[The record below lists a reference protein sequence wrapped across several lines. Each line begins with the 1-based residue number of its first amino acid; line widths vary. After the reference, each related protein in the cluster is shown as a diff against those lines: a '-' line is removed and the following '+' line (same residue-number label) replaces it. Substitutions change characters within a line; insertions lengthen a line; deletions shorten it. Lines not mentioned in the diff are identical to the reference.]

1 MPRYSSSCKILLPN
15 YNFIKVKAQKMNAW
29 YLICFLSALAVL
41 IAFTNQFIL
50 KMQTTIAITTGSV
63 VISLLLIIAVKML
76 GDETAL
82 FITQVV
88 SGIDFNQLLL
98 KGMLGFL
105 LFAGALE
112 IDLTALKKQRWEI
125 TILVLFST
133 LVSTFMVGYLS
144 YYIFA
149 LLNLPIPFIY
159 CLLFGA
165 LISPTDPIAVLAII
179 KQMNAP
185 KGISI
190 QVEGESLFNDGVG
203 LVIFTTIFA
212 VAFYGTEA
220 SFNDIAELFL
230 VDAIGGILFGLVIA
244 VVGHFTI
251 INCKDVNTRLLVT
264 LTIPSAGFALAN
276 IWEISGALAMVTS
289 GILLGNITRNKA
301 SERRGPDGTR
311 YVKDFWHATDS
322 FLNALLFLIIG
333 MLIVT
338 MPLSWEIIGFGLIM
352 VPVVLFS
359 RFISVGSPYLI
370 FKRFRQYDKHSVK
383 ILTWGGLRGG
393 LALAMAAAIPS
404 DTVQIHGLDLHDIM
418 VIITYVVVI
427 FSIIVQGLTISPL
440 IQKSIKAAEENAKN
454 G

>member
-1 MPRYSSSCKILLPN
+1 
-15 YNFIKVKAQKMNAW
+15 MNAW

-149 LLNLPIPFIY
+149 LLNFPIPFIH

-404 DTVQIHGLDLHDIM
+404 DTVQIQGLDLHDIM

>member
-1 MPRYSSSCKILLPN
+1 
-15 YNFIKVKAQKMNAW
+15 MNAW
-29 YLICFLSALAVL
+29 YLICFLSAIAIF
-41 IAFTNQFIL
+41 IAFANQYIL

-63 VISLLLIIAVKML
+63 VISLLLILAVKL
-76 GDETAL
+76 QGDSTAL
-82 FITQVV
+82 EITQVV
-88 SGIDFNQLLL
+88 SSINFNQLLL

-112 IDLTALKKQRWEI
+112 INLAALKKQRWEI
-125 TILVLFST
+125 TALVLFST
-133 LVSTFMVGYLS
+133 LASTFIIGYLS
-144 YYIFA
+144 FYAFE
-149 LLNLPIPFIY
+149 LLGWSVPFIY

-179 KQMNAP
+179 KQMRAP
-185 KGISI
+185 EGISV
-190 QVEGESLFNDGVG
+190 QVEGESLFNDGIG

-220 SFNDIAELFL
+220 TVVDIGELFL
-230 VDAIGGILFGLVIA
+230 VDAIGGIAFGLVIA
-244 VVGHFTI
+244 LVGHFLI
-251 INCKDVNTRLLVT
+251 INSRDVNIRLLLT
-264 LTIPSAGFALAN
+264 LTIPTAGFAAAN

-289 GILLGNITRNKA
+289 GILLGNITRSKA
-301 SERRGPDGTR
+301 TERTGPEDTR

-338 MPLSWEIIGFGLIM
+338 MPISLAEIGLGLLM
-352 VPVVLFS
+352 VPVVLFA
-359 RFISVGSPYLI
+359 RFISVGAPFVF
-370 FKRFRQYDKHSVK
+370 FKKFRHYDKHTVK

-393 LALAMAAAIPS
+393 LALAMAAAIPRDEVFIGQS
-404 DTVQIHGLDLHDIM
+404 DLHNLI

-440 IQKSIKAAEENAKN
+440 IESSISANKEK
-454 G
+454 

>member
-1 MPRYSSSCKILLPN
+1 
-15 YNFIKVKAQKMNAW
+15 MNAW
-29 YLICFLSALAVL
+29 YLICFLSALAVF
-41 IAFTNQFIL
+41 IAFTNQYVL

-63 VISLLLIIAVKML
+63 VISLLLILAVKML
-76 GDETAL
+76 GDQTAL

-88 SGIDFNQLLL
+88 AGIDFNQLLL

-112 IDLTALKKQRWEI
+112 IDLTALRKQRWEI

-133 LVSTFMVGYLS
+133 LVSTLIVGYLS
-144 YYIFA
+144 FYIFG
-149 LLNLPIPFIY
+149 LLGFPVPLIY

-179 KQMNAP
+179 KQMSAP
-185 KGISI
+185 QGISI

-203 LVIFTTIFA
+203 LVIFTTIFS

-220 SFNDIAELFL
+220 HFVDVAELFL
-230 VDAIGGILFGLVIA
+230 VDAIGGIVFGLAIA
-244 VVGHFTI
+244 VVGHFVI
-251 INCKDVNTRLLVT
+251 INCKDINIRLLVT

-289 GILLGNITRNKA
+289 GILLGNITRQKA
-301 SERRGPDGTR
+301 IKRRGPDGTR

-338 MPLSWEIIGFGLIM
+338 MPFSWEVIGLGLIM
-352 VPVVLFS
+352 IPVVLLA
-359 RFISVGSPYLI
+359 RFISVGSPYLV
-370 FKRFRQYDKHSVK
+370 FKRFRHYDKHSVK

-404 DTVQIHGLDLHDIM
+404 EEIMIEGFDLHDLI

-440 IQKSIKAAEENAKN
+440 IQRSIEAAKQTSDD
-454 G
+454 